1 MIIREYQPSDCEEI
15 AKLFYNTVHTVNA
28 KDYTKKQLD
37 AWASGSVD
45 LKKWNESL
53 SEHFTLVAV
62 HNGVITGFGD
72 IDSTGYLDR
81 LYVHKDYQRQ
91 GIATAV
97 CDKLER
103 AFDVTQITAHVSI
116 TAKPFFTHRGYE
128 IVKEQQVVREGIT
141 LKNYIMQKLI

>member
-15 AKLFYNTVHTVNA
+15 VKLFYNTVHTVNA

>member
-15 AKLFYNTVHTVNA
+15 VKLFYNTVHTVNA

-103 AFDVTQITAHVSI
+103 AFDVTRITAHVSI